1 MTNDARKAPPRPPQV
16 GLAGWT
22 VVVASVLVVVTVF
35 DTVAGLRSIETR
47 DAVEEFL
54 DGPTGRGLGLDVE
67 SVLGVLRG
75 AALVAGATAAAA
87 AVLGWFVLRR
97 DRRARAALTVVVVP
111 LFVAGLAAG
120 GFGTALVAVGT
131 LMLWLQPARDWFDG
145 VERSAP
151 PRGPGAGSGPGTGAG
166 QPPLPPPPA
175 GPPPGWGPPPEQPPA
190 PQPPAQQPVP
200 AGDPGEQPGPRAFEG
215 FGTGPAQPLAG
226 PAPTPWPG
234 ASAYPS
240 GGPSAADPARRPAAV
255 TWACVLT
262 WVFSSLA
269 LLGVT
274 VTLVALALDPDLLLD
289 EVRDRDPE
297 LLDAAGG
304 ASRLIDST
312 FVLGIVV
319 VVWSLA
325 AVVVAVAAFLGRP
338 WGRTLLAVSAALSG
352 GLALVTSVGALPMLL
367 PMVASA
373 VALACLLRPES
384 RAWYA
389 AQRGPRGRVPGADPR
404 GGMAA

>member
-1 MTNDARKAPPRPPQV
+1 MGRVSPDARKAPPRPPQV

-35 DTVAGLRSIETR
+35 DTVAGIRSIETR

-67 SVLGVLRG
+67 AVLGVLRG

-145 VERSAP
+145 VERSGP
-151 PRGPGAGSGPGTGAG
+151 PVA
-166 QPPLPPPPA
+166 PPPPPPSA
-175 GPPPGWGPPPEQPPA
+175 PPSPPSGPPPGWAPPPPA
-190 PQPPAQQPVP
+190 PP
-200 AGDPGEQPGPRAFEG
+200 AGEEGPRPFEG
-215 FGTGPAQPLAG
+215 FGSAPARPVGAVATEDA
-226 PAPTPWPG
+226 PAAWPG
-234 ASAYPS
+234 AADPS
-240 GGPSAADPARRPAAV
+240 GPGRRPAAV
-255 TWACVLT
+255 TWACVLA
-262 WVFSSLA
+262 WVFSGLA
-269 LLGVT
+269 VLAVT
-274 VTLVALALDPDLLLD
+274 FTLVALAIDPDLLLD
-289 EVRDRDPE
+289 EVRRQDPG
-297 LLDAAGG
+297 LVDAAGG
-304 ASRLIDST
+304 GSALVDAT
-312 FVLGIVV
+312 FVLGIAVV
-319 VVWSLA
+319 LWSLA
-325 AVVVAVAAFLGRP
+325 AVVVAVAAFQGRP

-352 GLALVTSVGALPMLL
+352 ALALVTSVGALPMLL
-367 PMVASA
+367 PMVASS

-384 RAWYA
+384 RAWYRA
-389 AQRGPRGRVPGADPR
+389 HSGPRPGDHR
-404 GGMAA
+404 GGMAP